1 MKQLMITIRP
11 SKYYDVRA
19 ALIEKGFNSMSVKD
33 VQGKEKNSVEFE
45 AVANKSKKNKA
56 HYDHPFIAKKMIE
69 IFARDEDC
77 DEIINTVLS
86 VAKTDTP
93 GDGKIFVIPVYNAVR
108 IRTGEKDVNA
118 IM

>member
-11 SKYYDVRA
+11 SKYYELRD
-19 ALIEKGFNSMSVKD
+19 ALIAKGFNSMSVKD
-33 VQGKEKNSVEFE
+33 VFGRGRHAVEFE
-45 AVANKSKKNKA
+45 AVATVSGKNMA
-56 HYDHPFIAKKMIE
+56 HYSHPMIAKKLIE

-77 DEIINTVLS
+77 EKIIETVLS
-86 VAKTDTP
+86 IAKTDTP
-93 GDGKIFVIPVYNAVR
+93 GDGKIFVIPVSSALR